1 MRIKERDKSIDLEP
15 SSPGNIQQK
24 IKKMFD
30 GAVQPARNTE
40 ALSQTKW
47 KSQDRKA
54 SVTLRDQDSFSS
66 APQLP
71 TFNTTAISENELG
84 SIRWQTPIEMPLHSL
99 EYACPFY

>member
-1 MRIKERDKSIDLEP
+1 MRIKGRDIGLEP
-15 SSPGNIQQK
+15 SFPGNIQQK

-54 SVTLRDQDSFSS
+54 SVTLLDQDSFSS

-71 TFNTTAISENELG
+71 TFNMTAISENELG
-84 SIRWQTPIEMPLHSL
+84 SIRCETPIEMPLHSL
-99 EYACPFY
+99 EYACP